1 MKWCLFCY
9 LTDEAY
15 VSDSMKKNKMV
26 KPAIASKAAQ
36 TLTSSKFERLLT
48 DISASFIDL
57 PHEHVNSAINR
68 ALESVGLAL
77 GVL

>member
-1 MKWCLFCY
+1 
-9 LTDEAY
+9 
-15 VSDSMKKNKMV
+15 MV

-36 TLTSSKFERLLT
+36 TLTSSKFERLQT